1 MRLGSEV
8 NNAVNML
15 FLHEGIDSVEV
26 AYIRTDKTVVGTVL
40 NILEVGK
47 VAGISKFIDVDD
59 TIVGILIDKK
69 PYHMTPYKSG
79 TAGDDDIH
87 NFTELD

>member
-26 AYIRTDKTVVGTVL
+26 AYISTDKTVVGTVL

-47 VAGISKFIDVDD
+47 VAGIS
-59 TIVGILIDKK
+59 
-69 PYHMTPYKSG
+69 
-79 TAGDDDIH
+79 
-87 NFTELD
+87 